1 MKVVHSRT
9 HNINN
14 QTPINDAIY
23 GLVFLAALSLNRVVV
38 CIGGSQVGVNA
49 GAKVVVGS
57 KSAPAVMMIVA
68 IWYAIEEPIKV

>member
-57 KSAPAVMMIVA
+57 SLCIHAKEYTVASGAAVM
-68 IWYAIEEPIKV
+68 IEP